1 MNTMTQDLKD
11 SAASVLN
18 DPFSKNSMI
27 GLSTYSHR
35 DLFNGEWRYRG
46 KVSFKNGD
54 TEGEQNFTAES
65 LNGLLTKMQAFVLT
79 LEEGSDAPAT
89 G

>member
-18 DPFSKNSMI
+18 DPFNKGSMVK
-27 GLSTYSHR
+27 LSTFCSKSLFDGGWSYS
-35 DLFNGEWRYRG
+35 GTVG
-46 KVSFKNGD
+46 FKNGN
-54 TEGEQNFTAES
+54 TEGEQKFKADS
-65 LNGLLTKMQAFVLT
+65 LNALLIKMQAFVET
-79 LEEGSDAPAT
+79 LEGQN